1 MDRKNITSIFIACL
15 LSSCTIPVVVNESTS
30 TPQSEIEKASTPEVV
45 ESPTG
50 EQSTSEPNMTL
61 VVSETATLTTT
72 PKISPT
78 LPLELTP
85 TVTQQSIFENPLYV
99 LQPGAPAWLP
109 NFSDPTGA
117 CENQTVAGQVFDLN
131 GGAVENLVIEMKG
144 QYGNEDIDQLTLT
157 GVSPIYGPG
166 GYEFLIS
173 NQLVDTTDSLYLQIF
188 DLTGRKVSHE
198 VYFNTYA
205 DCNKNLVLINF
216 SQTNL
221 DLLKLYRFFPFIYH
235 NSFLQAATST
245 PTP

>member
-1 MDRKNITSIFIACL
+1 VYRKNIASIFIACL
-15 LSSCTIPVVVNESTS
+15 LSSCTLPVMEKESTS
-30 TPQSEIEKASTPEVV
+30 TPPGEVEKASTPEFL
-45 ESPTG
+45 EIPTDR
-50 EQSTSEPNMTL
+50 QSTSEPNMTL
-61 VVSETATLTTT
+61 VVSEKANLSAT
-72 PKISPT
+72 PEISPT

-85 TVTQQSIFENPLYV
+85 TITQQPVFENPLYI

-131 GGAVENLVIEMKG
+131 GVPVENLVIEVKG
-144 QYGNEDIDQLTLT
+144 QYDNEDIDQLTLT

-173 NQLVDTTDSLYLQIF
+173 NQLVATSDSLYLQIF

-198 VYFNTYA
+198 VYFDTYA
-205 DCNKNLVLINF
+205 ACNKNLVLINF
-216 SQTNL
+216 SETNI
-221 DLLKLYRFFPFIYH
+221 DLLNLYRFLPFIYH
-235 NSFLQAATST
+235 NSFLQAMTST